1 MKLLRRLSL
10 LTIPLWGLLF
20 LTGCGGSS
28 PPDDKGRKILHFGNG
43 AEPQDLDAHAVTGVV
58 EHHLLKAFAEG
69 LVSEDPEL
77 NITPGVAESWE
88 ISDDG
93 LVYTFHLNPNAKW
106 SNGDTITAQD
116 FVGTY
121 KRMLTPSIAAEYS
134 YMLFHVVGAEDYLM
148 GKLDDFNQT
157 GFQALDEHTLQLTL
171 AQRTPFLLHAMNHY
185 AWYPVPVK
193 VIDQYGGLE
202 RKGTAWTRPE
212 NFVGN
217 GAFNL
222 KSWQPNRK
230 IVAERSPTYW
240 DAANVKLDEIHFY
253 PIESIDTEERMFRT
267 GQLDITN
274 EVPLSKIKT
283 YLADNPD
290 SISIMPYNG
299 VYFYRFNTTQPPFD
313 DVRVRKALAYA
324 IDRKA
329 LVEKVTLAYETP
341 AYHVV
346 PPDLLTY
353 ESEHNLKPDLAEAK
367 RLLAEAGYPNGEGFP
382 QADLLYNTSE
392 KHRTIAEA
400 IQQMWRQ
407 NLGVNIGLYN
417 QEWKVY
423 LDAQDNM
430 DYQIM
435 RAGWIADYVD
445 PHVFVDMWKTGGG
458 NNDTGWSNAEYDALL
473 DSALDAPNDEA
484 RFKIYNQMEK
494 ILIDEMPVLPICLT
508 TKSPRWTTSPGS
520 MSISHRAAR
529 SNPRAS
535 RREVSNTKYQV
546 TRTASNPGNQEQ
558 DRRLLRLF
566 AAISSV
572 RQPLPIF
579 QFSAFP
585 FPRPPPSLILVLVL
599 DLVLDPIISSQQ
611 SDSRI
616 Q

>member
-1 MKLLRRLSL
+1 MKFLRLPSIIG
-10 LTIPLWGLLF
+10 IPLLGILF
-20 LTGCGGSS
+20 MSGCGGNSS
-28 PPDDKGRKILHFGNG
+28 DSNSDGLKILHFGNG

-69 LVSEDPEL
+69 LVSEDPDL
-77 NITPGVAESWE
+77 NVIPGVAQTWS

-93 LVYTFHLNPNAKW
+93 LVYTFNLNPNAKW

-134 YMLFHVVGAEDYLM
+134 YMLFHVVGAEDYLL
-148 GKLDDFNQT
+148 GKIDDFSQT
-157 GFQALDEHTLQLTL
+157 GFQALDEHTLELTL
-171 AQRTPFLLHAMNHY
+171 RQRTPFLLHAMNHY
-185 AWYPVPVK
+185 AWYPVPVR
-193 VIDQYGGLE
+193 VIDQFGGLQ

-267 GQLDITN
+267 GQLHITN

-283 YLADNPD
+283 YLDESPD
-290 SISIMPYNG
+290 KISIMPYNG

-324 IDRKA
+324 IDRTA
-329 LVEKVTLAYETP
+329 LVEKVTLAFETP

-346 PPDLLTY
+346 PPGLLDY
-353 ESEHNLKPDLAEAK
+353 ESDNKFSMNVAEAK

-382 QADLLYNTSE
+382 QTELLYNTSE

-400 IQQMWRQ
+400 IQQMWRE
-407 NLGVNIGLYN
+407 NLGLNIGLYN

-430 DYQIM
+430 DYLIM

-445 PHVFVDMWKTGGG
+445 PHVFIDMWKTGGG
-458 NNDTGWSNAEYDALL
+458 NNDTGWGSDVYDAMLQEAL
-473 DSALDAPNDEA
+473 DSPTDAE
-484 RFKIYNQMEK
+484 RFAVYNRMEK
-494 ILIDEMPVLPICLT
+494 ILLDEMPVMPIYHYTNSKLI
-508 TKSPRWTTSPGS
+508 SPDVLHYKITPLDNFPW
-520 MSISHRAAR
+520 
-529 SNPRAS
+529 
-535 RREVSNTKYQV
+535 K
-546 TRTASNPGNQEQ
+546 
-558 DRRLLRLF
+558 F
-566 AAISSV
+566 A
-572 RQPLPIF
+572 
-579 QFSAFP
+579 
-585 FPRPPPSLILVLVL
+585 
-599 DLVLDPIISSQQ
+599 DLAP
-611 SDSRI
+611 
-616 Q
+616 